1 MTHCTSDNI
10 FTLDTNILVYSID
23 RAAGPRHEIARQIV
37 SRAALGACC
46 LTLQSVSEFFSVVT
60 RKGVVPP
67 VEAVPVAEAIMEL
80 FRTVMATASAVR
92 AAMRLA
98 ASGRA
103 SYWDA
108 LLVHTAAEAGCTTIL
123 TEDLAD
129 NTSLAGVR
137 IVNPFDGAALSAAA
151 EAILSID

>member
-1 MTHCTSDNI
+1 M
-10 FTLDTNILVYSID
+10 
-23 RAAGPRHEIARQIV
+23 

-46 LTLQSVSEFFSVVT
+46 LTLQSVSEFFAVVT
-60 RKGVVPP
+60 RKGMMPP
-67 VEAVPVAEAIMEL
+67 VEAIPVAEAMLEL
-80 FRTVMATASAVR
+80 FRTATATVSAVR

-123 TEDLAD
+123 TVDLAD
-129 NTSLAGVR
+129 NTSLAGVH
-137 IVNPFDGAALSAAA
+137 IVNPFAGAALATAA
-151 EAILSID
+151 EAILCIE